1 MIVKVLQSL
10 IFVIVSTIFVVSA
23 SAQTLKACAYVD
35 NLQRGQ
41 REEKLPDNIR
51 DRLMEL
57 CIEDNK
63 KEFDLLVSQT
73 EEVAKI
79 GQEIDESYT
88 KNKKLSSDDKV
99 KLKQANKLLKDI
111 RKELRADD
119 DDDDDAEKLKS
130 TMDAIRDLKENTANL
145 LDEIKKTTRHS
156 ISATAIQTSS
166 TVLRIIKFLR
176 FNN

>member
-1 MIVKVLQSL
+1 MVSKVLQISL
-10 IFVIVSTIFVVSA
+10 FIFLSVIFVLSA
-23 SAQTLKACAYVD
+23 SAQSIKTCAYVD
-35 NLQRGQ
+35 NIQRTP

-63 KEFDLLVSQT
+63 KEFQELVSQT

-79 GQEIDESYT
+79 SEQIEESYT
-88 KNKKLSSDDKV
+88 KNKKLSSEDKD
-99 KLKQANKLLKDI
+99 KLKEANKLLKDI

-119 DDDDDAEKLKS
+119 NDEDEDEKPKS
-130 TMDAIRDLKENTANL
+130 IKDAIKDLRENTTNL

-156 ISATAIQTSS
+156 ISAAAIQSS
-166 TVLRIIKFLR
+166 NTVLKIIKFLR
-176 FNN
+176 LSN